1 MRRQSR
7 KKRCT
12 RTRGSDPRDSI
23 PNTVSIHECKED
35 FDERLGPGRWEG
47 GLIKG
52 ARNTSAVGTPVE
64 QTRLF
69 VPLTKVDNAR
79 AEEAEKGFSFVLNRI
94 DSQRRLSMTYDQ
106 GKEMASHE
114 RLSEKTGIKVYFA
127 DPHSPW
133 QRGLNENTNGLLR
146 QYLPKG
152 TDLSGFS
159 QEELDQI
166 ALKLNT
172 RPRKSLGWKCPAEI
186 FLQDFDFRKYYERI
200 LGPIALRT

>member
-1 MRRQSR
+1 MPRGELRKEIISLRRQSR

-79 AEEAEKGFSFVLNRI
+79 AEEAEKGGRVVLKRI
-94 DSQRRLSMTYDQ
+94 DSQRRLSKAYDQ
-106 GKEMASHE
+106 GKEMACHE
-114 RLSEKTGIKVYFA
+114 TLSERTGIKVSFA
-127 DPHSPW
+127 DPRSPW
-133 QRGLNENTNGLLR
+133 QRGVNENNNGVQR
-146 QYLPKG
+146 QFLPKG
-152 TDLSGFS
+152 TELSDFS
-159 QEELDQI
+159 QEELDRI
-166 ALKLNT
+166 ALKLNS
-172 RPRKSLGWKCPAEI
+172 RPRKSLGWK
-186 FLQDFDFRKYYERI
+186 
-200 LGPIALRT
+200 